1 MTEFLPTRGI
11 VRVFAAVLAFV
22 TVAAHADADIDAPV
36 SPAPAALSVERP
48 AGAGAASLRIS
59 GPEGFYREVGF
70 AAGEAIELD
79 EQQLEGLATRE
90 GAYLWEVHFHWAVPR
105 SRDDDEKQTPA
116 GSMIQPVSGS
126 LRRSGDEIF
135 VGQASVG
142 ASVGLDGGGNMPSDV
157 ITGDL
162 TVYNSLCV
170 GQDCAAAESYGADT
184 IRLKENNLRIH
195 FDDTSASGSFPSNDW
210 TLIANDDLNGGM
222 NMFAIQDRTAG
233 RNIMTL
239 QAGAPA
245 NSLFVRNNGNVGMG
259 TGSPAVQLH
268 VADGNTPALRL
279 DQTAASGFTPQ
290 VWDVAGNE
298 ANFFVRDVTGGSN
311 LVFRLIP
318 GAPEDSIYV
327 ASSGNVGLG
336 TNSPA
341 ARLHVANGDLRVDGS
356 VYQLSSRAVKT
367 EFATVEP
374 EHLLGL
380 LERLELGRW
389 NYIAGSDRAPHFGPA
404 AEDFHAAFGLGDS
417 GERISLSDMAGVAL
431 GAAQA
436 LKLEL
441 DEKEREIE
449 ALEARLERLERALL
463 ADGEEG

>member
-1 MTEFLPTRGI
+1 MGGPRTRDENDGQN
-11 VRVFAAVLAFV
+11 AAN
-22 TVAAHADADIDAPV
+22 
-36 SPAPAALSVERP
+36 
-48 AGAGAASLRIS
+48 
-59 GPEGFYREVGF
+59 
-70 AAGEAIELD
+70 
-79 EQQLEGLATRE
+79 
-90 GAYLWEVHFHWAVPR
+90 
-105 SRDDDEKQTPA
+105 
-116 GSMIQPVSGS
+116 SMIQPVSGS
-126 LRRSGDEIF
+126 LRRIGDELW
-135 VGQASVG
+135 VSQPAVG
-142 ASVGLDGGGNMPSDV
+142 APSPEDDGGGITPSQV
-157 ITGDL
+157 ISGDL

-170 GQDCAAAESYGADT
+170 GQDCAAAESYGSDS

-195 FDDTSASGSFPSNDW
+195 FDDTSATGSFPSNDW

-268 VADGNTPALRL
+268 VADGNTPTLRL

-298 ANFFVRDVTGGSN
+298 ANFFIRDVTGDSN
-311 LVFRLIP
+311 LVFRLVP
-318 GAPEDSIYV
+318 GAPENSIYV
-327 ASSGNVGLG
+327 APSGNVGLG
-336 TNSPA
+336 TASPA
-341 ARLHVANGDLRVDGS
+341 AKLHVADGDLRVDGS
-356 VYQLSSRAVKT
+356 VYQLSSRAAKT
-367 EFATVEP
+367 AFHDIEP
-374 EHLLGL
+374 GRLLGL
-380 LERLELGRW
+380 LQQLELGRW
-389 NYIAGSDRAPHFGPA
+389 SYRSGSDRAPHFGPA
-404 AEDFHAAFGLGDS
+404 AEDFHAAFGLGES
-417 GERISLSDMAGVAL
+417 AERISLADMAGVAL

-463 ADGEEG
+463 ADRAGR